1 MDKTPPVN
9 KNQKSNTECCKD
21 YKQKKKLND
30 MMQVLGRRKEWEL
43 MLIGQRRKKIN
54 LRQKKWINMKK
65 RDLEN
70 RNTDLKK
77 DVK

>member
-30 MMQVLGRRKEWEL
+30 MMQVLGRRKE
-43 MLIGQRRKKIN
+43 
-54 LRQKKWINMKK
+54 
-65 RDLEN
+65 
-70 RNTDLKK
+70 
-77 DVK
+77 